1 MAYAYEVHNF
11 MFYYFQIRMN
21 SLACIDKLLD
31 SVDKMTIL
39 DEVIPFLTE
48 ITYQDTEVLM
58 VVIGTSL
65 LSLYV
70 HNYVL
75 YVHELSWHIYF
86 IVLCYGLTKCENSFR
101 SY

>member
-1 MAYAYEVHNF
+1 
-11 MFYYFQIRMN
+11 MN

-58 VVIGTSL
+58 VVIGTIH
-65 LSLYV
+65 LSLYL

-75 YVHELSWHIYF
+75 YEHELS
-86 IVLCYGLTKCENSFR
+86 
-101 SY
+101 